1 MNTDSDTMPE
11 IKTREFKGKDGLIPV
26 YIYLRVS
33 TQMQDFERQKKII
46 EEYCSKELGKGYWVK
61 EEFIEKVS
69 GADANRPKY
78 KEMWGKLQSRQ
89 AKVVITSS
97 MDRFGRKLSELLKAT
112 EKAKKLDVELRFI
125 KDRIIINN
133 EESFTQTLIMQL
145 LGAVAE
151 FESNIASERVK
162 QKVSILRE
170 NPFWWTGQK
179 PKISGELWQDMVD
192 MYYAK
197 KPRSMGLV
205 AGKYRRK
212 PDPKQLVHSYTI
224 EDIATHFNM
233 SKGAF
238 SDVVSRYVSAGIMT
252 HRTPKKARKVEP
264 ISYLSLPSYL
274 TGPKQKKGSH
284 SILHPHYWPQN
295 IRTEVAKKFGNYETL
310 TKSKDRTKQKE
321 AWQFGKKVYFG
332 WMKEFV
338 KGAIENADIFASHKD
353 LMSGG
358 DFGDLVD
365 MRARMSQVEL
375 SKLSVDELADRSTET
390 KN

>member
-1 MNTDSDTMPE
+1 MKSISADIMPE
-11 IKTREFKGKDGLIPV
+11 ISTRKYRSTDGKIPV
-26 YIYLRVS
+26 YVYLRVS
-33 TQMQDFERQKKII
+33 TQMQDFERQKSII
-46 EEYCSKELGKGYWVK
+46 VQYIENELGNGYYIK
-61 EEFIEKVS
+61 EQFIEKVS

-78 KEMWGKLQSRQ
+78 KEMWGKLQARQ

-97 MDRFGRKLSELLKAT
+97 MDRFGRKLSELLKAV
-112 EKAKKLDVELRFI
+112 EKAKKLDIELRFI
-125 KDRIIINN
+125 KDRLIINN

-162 QKVSILRE
+162 QKVSVLRE

-197 KPRSMGLV
+197 KPRTMGLV

-212 PDPKQLVHSYTI
+212 PDPKQLVHAFTI

-252 HRTPKKARKVEP
+252 HRSPKKTRKVDAVD
-264 ISYLSLPSYL
+264 YLGLASH
-274 TGPKQKKGSH
+274 TKEDGKKKGSH
-284 SILHPHYWPQN
+284 SILHPHYWPEN
-295 IRTEVAKKFGNYETL
+295 IRKEVAKKFGNYDKL
-310 TKSKDRTKQKE
+310 SKGKGDSVMD
-321 AWQFGKKVYFG
+321 AWKFGKKVYFG
-332 WMKEFV
+332 WMKEYV
-338 KGAIENADIFASHKD
+338 KSAIENAEIFAIHKD

-358 DFGDLVD
+358 DFGGLVD
-365 MRARMSQVEL
+365 IRARQSNADL
-375 SKLSVDELADRSTET
+375 STLSVDELASRAD
-390 KN
+390 N